1 MKKRVKSER
10 LLRRYRFIHIYNFDQ
25 IAWVKFGKVCESL
38 SLRAF
43 TLGRALKRRKKM
55 KLMSEPKQNVY
66 QKRSYKVTSSAQAKK
81 IVAAYLS
88 TLEEGFAKVKLGLPE
103 VDDRYHVW
111 RVPILDAS
119 KERVGE
125 VVIGAKSGEVDLGK
139 SSENSVMMQKI
150 SNSAPVQEKEVSKS
164 RNSVIVRSAL
174 RNTLVQGDAEVTL
187 AELPAESVDLVFTSP
202 PYFNAR
208 PDYTEYAAYEEYLS
222 KMRRIIQQCHRL
234 LSEGRFFVI
243 NVSPVLIRR
252 TDRSSASRRIAV
264 PFDLHR
270 IFIEEGFDFIDDI
283 IWEKPSGA
291 GWATGRGRRF
301 AADRNP
307 LQYKA
312 VPVTEYVLVY
322 RKRTDRLI
330 DWNIRNHHDQDAVQR
345 SKVADGYEQTN
356 IWRINP
362 AYSKFHPA
370 IFPSE
375 LAERVIRYYSFEGDV
390 VLDPFGGSG
399 TTGKVAYTLN
409 RKFVLS
415 ELDADYVDLIR
426 RDLAKLM
433 KQDSADVMCIGCNPI
448 DPEASLF

>member
-1 MKKRVKSER
+1 MAE
-10 LLRRYRFIHIYNFDQ
+10 
-25 IAWVKFGKVCESL
+25 
-38 SLRAF
+38 
-43 TLGRALKRRKKM
+43 T
-55 KLMSEPKQNVY
+55 KQNVY
-66 QKRSYKVTSSAQAKK
+66 QKRGYAVTSTAQVKK
-81 IVAAYLS
+81 IVLSYLADES
-88 TLEEGFAKVKLGLPE
+88 EAFASAKLGLPE

-111 RVPILDAS
+111 RIPVLDSS

-125 VVIGAKSGEVDLGK
+125 VVVNAKTGDLDLGK
-139 SSENSVMMQKI
+139 SSETSVMVQKL
-150 SNSAPVQEKEVSKS
+150 AEYQPGEAKKATKSKK
-164 RNSVIVRSAL
+164 SVIVRSEL
-174 RNTLVQGDAEVTL
+174 RNTLIQGDAELAL

-208 PDYTEYAAYEEYLS
+208 PDYTEYAAYEEYLG
-222 KMRRIIQQCHRL
+222 KMRRIIQQGHRL
-234 LSEGRFFVI
+234 LAEGRFFVM

-252 TDRSSASRRIAV
+252 TDRNSASRRIAV

-270 IFIEEGFDFIDDI
+270 LFIEEGFDFIDDI

-322 RKRTDRLI
+322 RKRTDKLI
-330 DWNIRNHHDQDAVQR
+330 DWNIRNHHDQEAVQR

-362 AYSKFHPA
+362 SYSKFHPA
-370 IFPSE
+370 IFPTE

-399 TTGKVAYTLN
+399 TTGKVAYGLK
-409 RKFVLS
+409 RKFVMT
-415 ELDADYVDLIR
+415 ELDPDYVDLMR
-426 RDLAKLM
+426 RDLSKIMLEKDAAEVL
-433 KQDSADVMCIGCNPI
+433 CIGCNPI
-448 DPEASLF
+448 DPSGSLL